1 MWCLR
6 SVVAGYDSL
15 NCTYSTDVYYLI
27 LHHAQAIFCVCVCV
41 SQLLLVNPD
50 QLVCQ
55 KRVTD
60 TVDLKAI
67 SRPAV
72 CNSLL
77 FSHLFF
83 CVFPPLLSSPL
94 LHCTHFFLSFS
105 FPHLYYSHDSCTT
118 IWYCPHCFS
127 LCTQPWFYDSLC
139 PLPCLFVAQAESR
152 TYIKMYCNWHPTFKQ
167 DNFQLF
173 KLLNTSDVCSWPVNK
188 LLYS

>member
-1 MWCLR
+1 MSRWTAPTQRMSIIWYFITPKL
-6 SVVAGYDSL
+6 
-15 NCTYSTDVYYLI
+15 
-27 LHHAQAIFCVCVCV
+27 FFVCVCV
-41 SQLLLVNPD
+41 SQLFLVNPD

-77 FSHLFF
+77 FSHLFY
-83 CVFPPLLSSPL
+83 CVFPLPFSRLLCYTALLS
-94 LHCTHFFLSFS
+94 FFLSFFH
-105 FPHLYYSHDSCTT
+105 FPFLTSITHMTPALLFDTVLT
-118 IWYCPHCFS
+118 AF
-127 LCTQPWFYDSLC
+127 LCVPNPGFMTHFVHFPA
-139 PLPCLFVAQAESR
+139 CLLHRLNHELLLKCIVIDAPPSNKITRQL
-152 TYIKMYCNWHPTFKQ
+152 
-167 DNFQLF
+167 QLF